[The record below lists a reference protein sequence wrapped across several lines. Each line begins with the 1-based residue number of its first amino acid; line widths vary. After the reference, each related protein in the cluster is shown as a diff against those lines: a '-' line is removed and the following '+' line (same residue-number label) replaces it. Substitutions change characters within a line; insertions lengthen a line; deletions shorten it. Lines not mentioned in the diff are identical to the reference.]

1 MNEIN
6 ARINE
11 LFILVQDNIDL
22 YSFAWGCI
30 ALCDDS
36 FDDFED
42 AMIICADTGNQD
54 AIDTLVAEVIL

>member
-1 MNEIN
+1 MTELN

-30 ALCDDS
+30 ALSDDI
-36 FDDFED
+36 FDEFED
-42 AMIICADTGNQD
+42 AIISCADTGNQD
-54 AIDTLVAEVIL
+54 AINTLVAEVIL